1 LEVSNEQN
9 QNKNSPGVANFARIP
24 LTKFKMQE
32 GSEEDNISILT
43 EDKPDLPPPEVV
55 TFAPNAV
62 TISAINNEGV
72 TRLLEVVKINK
83 NNKQNAD
90 IIKNN
95 IDNFQNKENINDNSN
110 QLSHGKN

>member
-1 LEVSNEQN
+1 
-9 QNKNSPGVANFARIP
+9 
-24 LTKFKMQE
+24 MQE
-32 GSEEDNISILT
+32 GSEEENISTLT

-83 NNKQNAD
+83 NNKQTSENVNNNQDDALSAP
-90 IIKNN
+90 IIPSKDTVEVENN
-95 IDNFQNKENINDNSN
+95 DG
-110 QLSHGKN
+110 GKRLLEIVEIKR